1 MTGVIISGIL
11 IFGLALT
18 GASVVMILTD
28 QHETSLREYAILGLF
43 CSMLIMLSYYVELNQ
58 PGFAAKIDAVKF
70 GYVGR
75 TFISPLMLMLAIRY
89 YEAKFGRL
97 WQYLLFLIPLITL
110 YLVFTY
116 EDNHLFYENVTLG
129 ANGLLQISPGPVY
142 FVYFAYNTVLSL
154 IYISFC
160 LYQRASLRRREKR
173 NNTVLLLA
181 CLFPFMMLLIYTA
194 GWSNGYDITVIG
206 VMIAALLVTFA
217 ILRFGLLNKE
227 EMLQNI
233 ATGLVFLDS
242 EYRLV
247 YANRKATQII
257 PSLGMQLVISQRFD
271 LQQLCSEDFSTIQVG
286 TATYQRKI
294 TEWTNS
300 EGQHGKLLT
309 FDDITEIRSRL
320 NRDLMTG
327 LLNHASFYPMLDD
340 AMAEAN
346 QNQKALT
353 VSIADIDS
361 FKHVNDTYGHAN
373 GDIILITLA
382 RTLQK
387 ICGKYGDVF
396 RYGGEEFAVIF
407 RGDEALAEDVMA
419 KALAEFSGID
429 FDFLPYHVTFSFG
442 SAEFDKLETSVAL
455 FDRADQKM
463 YARKKALHAKEQAEA
478 DAAAKRENQPAALS
492 EAEPQAETQK
502 ED

>member
-11 IFGLALT
+11 IFGLAIT
-18 GASVVMILTD
+18 GASVIMILTD
-28 QHETSLREYAILGLF
+28 QHDTSLREYAILGLF

-58 PGFAAKIDAVKF
+58 PGFAAKVDAVKF

-75 TFISPLMLMLAIRY
+75 TFISPLMLMLSLRY
-89 YEAKFGRL
+89 YEAKFGKL

-116 EDNHLFYENVTLG
+116 ESNHLFYEELTLG
-129 ANGLLQISPGPVY
+129 ANGLLQIVPGPCYYVY
-142 FVYFAYNTVLSL
+142 SAYNTVLSM

-181 CLFPFMMLLIYTA
+181 CVIPFLALLLYWA

-206 VMIAALLVTFA
+206 IMIAALLVTFS

-227 EMLQNI
+227 EMLQNM
-233 ATGLVFLDS
+233 ATGLVFLDN

-247 YANRKATQII
+247 YANRKATQIV
-257 PSLGMQLVISQRFD
+257 PSLGMQLVISHRFD
-271 LQQLCSEDFSTIQVG
+271 LKQLCSEEFATIQVG

-294 TEWTNS
+294 TEWTNG

-346 QNQKALT
+346 QKELPLT

-361 FKHVNDTYGHAN
+361 FKQVNDTYGHAS
-373 GDIILITLA
+373 GDVILITLA

-387 ICGKYGDVF
+387 ICGIHGDVF

-407 RGDEALAEDVMA
+407 DCDMELAEEVMSR
-419 KALAEFSGID
+419 ALKEFSSID

-442 SAEFDKLETSVAL
+442 SAEFDRLETSVAL
-455 FDRADQKM
+455 FDRADQQM
-463 YARKKALHAKEQAEA
+463 YARKKALHARERAEKNGN
-478 DAAAKRENQPAALS
+478 DQPKNDPGSAP
-492 EAEPQAETQK
+492 EAETQK

>member
-11 IFGLALT
+11 IFGLAIT
-18 GASVVMILTD
+18 GASVIMILTD
-28 QHETSLREYAILGLF
+28 QHDTSLREYAILGLF

-58 PGFAAKIDAVKF
+58 PGFAAKVDAVKF

-75 TFISPLMLMLAIRY
+75 TFISPLMLMLSLRY
-89 YEAKFGRL
+89 YEAKFGKL

-116 EDNHLFYENVTLG
+116 ESNHLFYEELTLG
-129 ANGLLQISPGPVY
+129 ANGLLQIVPGPCYYVY
-142 FVYFAYNTVLSL
+142 SAYNTVLSM

-181 CLFPFMMLLIYTA
+181 CVIPFLALLLYWA

-206 VMIAALLVTFA
+206 IMIAALLVTFS

-227 EMLQNI
+227 EMLQNM
-233 ATGLVFLDS
+233 ATGLVFLDN

-247 YANRKATQII
+247 YANRKATQIV
-257 PSLGMQLVISQRFD
+257 PSLGMQLVISHRFD
-271 LQQLCSEDFSTIQVG
+271 LKQLCSEEFATIQVG

-294 TEWTNS
+294 TEWTNG

-346 QNQKALT
+346 QKELPLT

-361 FKHVNDTYGHAN
+361 FKQVNDTYGHAS
-373 GDIILITLA
+373 GDVILITLA

-387 ICGKYGDVF
+387 ICGIHGDVF

-407 RGDEALAEDVMA
+407 DCDMELAEEVMGR
-419 KALAEFSGID
+419 ALKEFSSID

-442 SAEFDKLETSVAL
+442 SAEFDRLETSVAL
-455 FDRADQKM
+455 FDRADQQM
-463 YARKKALHAKEQAEA
+463 YARKKALHARERAEKNGN
-478 DAAAKRENQPAALS
+478 DQPKNDPESAP
-492 EAEPQAETQK
+492 EAETQK

>member
-11 IFGLALT
+11 IFGLAIT
-18 GASVVMILTD
+18 GASVIMILTD
-28 QHETSLREYAILGLF
+28 QHDTSLREFAILGLF

-58 PGFAAKIDAVKF
+58 PGFAAKVDAVKF

-75 TFISPLMLMLAIRY
+75 TFISPLMLMLSLRY
-89 YEAKFGRL
+89 YEAKFGKL

-116 EDNHLFYENVTLG
+116 ESNHLFYEELTLG
-129 ANGLLQISPGPVY
+129 VNGLLQIVPGPCYYVY
-142 FVYFAYNTVLSL
+142 SAYNTVLSM

-181 CLFPFMMLLIYTA
+181 CVIPFLALLLYWA

-206 VMIAALLVTFA
+206 IMIAALLVTFS

-227 EMLQNI
+227 EMLQNM
-233 ATGLVFLDS
+233 ATGLVFLDN

-247 YANRKATQII
+247 YANRKATQIV
-257 PSLGMQLVISQRFD
+257 PSLGMQLVVSHRFD
-271 LQQLCSEDFSTIQVG
+271 LKQLCSEEFATIQVG

-294 TEWTNS
+294 TEWTNG

-346 QNQKALT
+346 QKELPLT

-361 FKHVNDTYGHAN
+361 FKQVNDTYGHAS
-373 GDIILITLA
+373 GDVILIALA

-387 ICGKYGDVF
+387 ICGIHGDVF

-407 RGDEALAEDVMA
+407 DCDMEMAEEVMGR
-419 KALAEFSGID
+419 ALAEFSSID

-442 SAEFDKLETSVAL
+442 SAEFDRLETSVAL
-455 FDRADQKM
+455 FDRADQQM
-463 YARKKALHAKEQAEA
+463 YARKKALHARERAEKNGN
-478 DAAAKRENQPAALS
+478 DQPKNDPESAP
-492 EAEPQAETQK
+492 EAETQK